1 MKKQLLFILLFLPA
15 FLTAKEIRYFVQPGE
30 ILDLSENAFER
41 HGIKVSEIDSVSMS
55 GSFTFSIKVRSHA
68 RELGEKALIT
78 NKKNNIPNEAGIWI
92 GTQDNGSWIV
102 HFCDGKNTP
111 WEYRPTALRQ
121 PINDDKWHTLTVTHD
136 AGKQEMRMYYDQLNV
151 AIYCTNGNVNL
162 ATNNTLRI
170 GSVDDG
176 QWNAFNGY
184 IKEFTFISHVEL
196 PKISVTDTQRLSQL
210 KVMAFNIF
218 HGGHE
223 LGQEVGVNRVVEVIK
238 AENPDVIGMVE
249 TYGSGAIIAD
259 ALGYYFYLR
268 SSNLSIMSRYPI
280 TDTYDLYDSF
290 NCSAATLQ
298 ISSSQ
303 QINYINLWLDY
314 RPITTVLGINE
325 TEEDYENIYVYEK
338 EGFKIA
344 FLNYTYGTNGIPIPD
359 SKPYIV
365 NMLDKDKITADVTK
379 AKQLADMVIVLP
391 HWGTE
396 YVYTP
401 DSNQN
406 YWTQLFLSLGVDVVI
421 GTHPH
426 VLEPVE
432 VVSDTK
438 GHEMLVYYSL
448 GNFVSNQD
456 QKPRMIGGMAKM
468 TLVKDETGCYVKN
481 YNLTPVITQKL
492 FGQKAITTY
501 KLSDYTESLASGNA
515 IRNDSGCSDFSL
527 SYCQTLVKQILG
539 DDYDESTSELNV
551 SLHPDGL
558 VKDTSATESSSSAK

>member
-1 MKKQLLFILLFLPA
+1 M
-15 FLTAKEIRYFVQPGE
+15 
-30 ILDLSENAFER
+30 SC

-238 AENPDVIGMVE
+238 AENPDVIGM
-249 TYGSGAIIAD
+249 D
-259 ALGYYFYLR
+259 RNLR
-268 SSNLSIMSRYPI
+268 FRVIL
-280 TDTYDLYDSF
+280 
-290 NCSAATLQ
+290 LQ
-298 ISSSQ
+298 
-303 QINYINLWLDY
+303 
-314 RPITTVLGINE
+314 
-325 TEEDYENIYVYEK
+325 
-338 EGFKIA
+338 
-344 FLNYTYGTNGIPIPD
+344 
-359 SKPYIV
+359 
-365 NMLDKDKITADVTK
+365 M
-379 AKQLADMVIVLP
+379 
-391 HWGTE
+391 H
-396 YVYTP
+396 
-401 DSNQN
+401 
-406 YWTQLFLSLGVDVVI
+406 
-421 GTHPH
+421 
-426 VLEPVE
+426 
-432 VVSDTK
+432 
-438 GHEMLVYYSL
+438 
-448 GNFVSNQD
+448 
-456 QKPRMIGGMAKM
+456 
-468 TLVKDETGCYVKN
+468 
-481 YNLTPVITQKL
+481 
-492 FGQKAITTY
+492 
-501 KLSDYTESLASGNA
+501 
-515 IRNDSGCSDFSL
+515 
-527 SYCQTLVKQILG
+527 
-539 DDYDESTSELNV
+539 
-551 SLHPDGL
+551 
-558 VKDTSATESSSSAK
+558 